1 MLRCSLIS
9 CSADKVRNAFLLSYI
24 CTTQTFRFFLG
35 VSRYKGTVVA
45 VFPDKLKFS
54 VDYDDGEQETL
65 EFGKEKVRLL
75 STTKKA

>member
-1 MLRCSLIS
+1 MLFFWVIF
-9 CSADKVRNAFLLSYI
+9 ALLKH
-24 CTTQTFRFFLG
+24 FDFFG

-75 STTKKA
+75 STNKKS